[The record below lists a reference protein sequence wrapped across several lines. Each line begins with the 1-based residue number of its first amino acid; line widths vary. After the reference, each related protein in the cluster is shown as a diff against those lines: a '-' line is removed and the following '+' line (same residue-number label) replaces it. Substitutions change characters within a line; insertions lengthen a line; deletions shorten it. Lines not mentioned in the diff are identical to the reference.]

1 MYIVHVY
8 NSIHVHANPRL
19 QFSRLGHLHV
29 EWLCLLHKYI
39 AGTGMASPRLG
50 LVVEDKLSELSCTSL
65 CRSKLCN
72 IHVHVNISLI
82 VPFLRSGDAN
92 VDVGRVQ

>member
-1 MYIVHVY
+1 
-8 NSIHVHANPRL
+8 
-19 QFSRLGHLHV
+19 
-29 EWLCLLHKYI
+29 
-39 AGTGMASPRLG
+39 MASPRLG
-50 LVVEDKLSELSCTSL
+50 LVVEDKLSEHSCTSL

-82 VPFLRSGDAN
+82 VPFLRSGDAK